1 MPMFW
6 LRTRQVDRRRIQR
19 QLDQGP
25 SSARSSKLDSGIL
38 LLDIRHNYK
47 IDLSQG
53 DTCLSQAM

>member
-6 LRTRQVDRRRIQR
+6 LRTRQVDQRRIQR
-19 QLDQGP
+19 HVDQGP
-25 SSARSSKLDSGIL
+25 SSARPSKLDSAFL
-38 LLDIRHNYK
+38 LLEIRHNCK